1 MSKKE
6 KIIITLLSLMIIIGG
21 ILLFLPEKYT
31 VVVEKEIILPVNNSK
46 AFLEIGEG
54 KYEGAINEST
64 SIYDFMTEL
73 RRKGKINFKEKN
85 YMGMGKFIE
94 EVNGVKNSGE
104 KNWIYYINGQKANV
118 GVSNYKLINGDI
130 VSWKYEENI

>member
-1 MSKKE
+1 
-6 KIIITLLSLMIIIGG
+6 MIIIGG